1 MHHNVK
7 KQIKIRSDNGF
18 RKRWKMCVCVF
29 YFRTTWD
36 LFKTFF
42 LIKIFYIYLFLFAKY
57 FWHFDPKTFPP

>member
-1 MHHNVK
+1 MVLEK
-7 KQIKIRSDNGF
+7 DG
-18 RKRWKMCVCVF
+18 KMCVCVF

-57 FWHFDPKTFPP
+57 FWHFDPKRFPP

>member
-1 MHHNVK
+1 MVLEK
-7 KQIKIRSDNGF
+7 DG
-18 RKRWKMCVCVF
+18 KMCVCVF

-57 FWHFDPKTFPP
+57 F